1 MTQIQA
7 LKPPT
12 APDGRRWHR
21 WGMSWSGF
29 ALSVLYLY
37 LCVICIGMAGGLGA
51 AMTAWQRTW
60 LWYPLAP
67 QTWLLDHVG
76 LGWVM
81 DCTSWRDAYLRVG
94 GITLPML
101 YALGFG
107 VEQVVRH
114 VRTTRERSP
123 RDIEPLN

>member
-1 MTQIQA
+1 MNWT
-7 LKPPT
+7 
-12 APDGRRWHR
+12 
-21 WGMSWSGF
+21 GF
-29 ALSVLYLY
+29 VLCVLYLY

-51 AMTAWQRTW
+51 ATTAWQRTW

-94 GITLPML
+94 GVTLPAL
-101 YALGFG
+101 FALGVG
-107 VEQVVRH
+107 AERLVRH
-114 VRTTRERSP
+114 VRRQRGRSP
-123 RDIEPLN
+123 CAIGR